1 MDLLMMRANE
11 VSDLACDAG
20 AFAASMA
27 KRSKKG
33 QGDWAMGFS
42 QAAKRFRVAWPK
54 KGMAKEDRRLLEMAS
69 DGVAVAELSEFAD
82 LIARRQVGNSG

>member
-1 MDLLMMRANE
+1 MDLLTMRAHE

-20 AFAASMA
+20 AFAATMA
-27 KRSKKG
+27 KRSEKG

-42 QAAKRFRVAWPK
+42 DTAKRFRAAWPK
-54 KGMAKEDRRLLEMAS
+54 KGMAKEDRRLLAMAS
-69 DGVAVAELSEFAD
+69 DGLAVAEMSEFAD